1 MHAIEILRDTLA
13 RRCPGLHKRRLQTLM
28 GAVEAALHARSHTLS
43 NLARAL
49 NGRTSVRQRV

>member
-13 RRCPGLHKRRLQTLM
+13 RNCPNLHKRRLQTLM
-28 GAVEAALHARSHTLS
+28 RTVETALHARSHTLS